1 MNYSEKNSCISTEN
15 ARPNFQHL
23 RAHLAVLVAEILSNS
38 DLRPAF
44 STAFVR
50 LQILGNHI
58 QGKNALAMMFWACF
72 RDYPRRLG
80 HAEHVVE
87 TGCRGI
93 SRQTAR
99 DQVGDVNRPAK
110 RRCDCTNHRLRINQE
125 RENEIGG
132 EIEGRQ

>member
-1 MNYSEKNSCISTEN
+1 
-15 ARPNFQHL
+15 
-23 RAHLAVLVAEILSNS
+23 
-38 DLRPAF
+38 
-44 STAFVR
+44 
-50 LQILGNHI
+50 
-58 QGKNALAMMFWACF
+58 MFWACF
-72 RDYPRRLG
+72 RDYPKRLGLELG

-93 SRQTAR
+93 SRQTAC
-99 DQVGDVNRPAK
+99 DHLVGDVNRPAK